1 MKPIRVLL
9 VDDHQLLRDSLHMLL
24 TSRPGIKVVGAAAN
38 GEIGVSMAADLKP
51 DVVLMDITMPV
62 MNGLD
67 ATRAIVREQPDVSV
81 IILTMHS
88 DEDLLTSA
96 KKAGAQAVLNKAIDP
111 DELEAAIQD
120 AASEVVPDKSGLG
133 QRAPTDRPADRLSPR
148 ESRVLRLIAEGSS
161 TKEIARELGISAKTV
176 ETYRARLIKKL
187 RTRTVQGLT
196 RWAIVRGIL
205 VT

>member
-1 MKPIRVLL
+1 VKPIRVLL